1 METFQNQAAS
11 WFQINISFELKE
23 HNFTEVL
30 NRLNKHNDKEKFI
43 VYTWCHVSFTNTTKT
58 FKERHGF
65 NNLCESFSEE
75 NTIIFI
81 IIMNCIIC

>member
-23 HNFTEVL
+23 HSFTEVL

-43 VYTWCHVSFTNTTKT
+43 VYTSKT

-65 NNLCESFSEE
+65 NNLCESLSEE

-81 IIMNCIIC
+81 IIIMNCIMC

>member
-43 VYTWCHVSFTNTTKT
+43 VYTSKT
-58 FKERHGF
+58 FKELHGF

-81 IIMNCIIC
+81 IIMNCIMC